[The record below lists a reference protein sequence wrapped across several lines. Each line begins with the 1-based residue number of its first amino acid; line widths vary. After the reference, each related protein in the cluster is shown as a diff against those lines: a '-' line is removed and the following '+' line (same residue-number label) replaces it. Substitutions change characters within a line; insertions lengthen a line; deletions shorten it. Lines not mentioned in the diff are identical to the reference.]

1 MKSPNRDLLV
11 LLKDETMS
19 EQAIEREVE
28 KLNDMLFQ
36 LESVDNFCVS
46 HQMLDL
52 NKFKIFTDQRSN
64 MQVTRQKELKPFV
77 FLCSL
82 N

>member
-1 MKSPNRDLLV
+1 
-11 LLKDETMS
+11 
-19 EQAIEREVE
+19 
-28 KLNDMLFQ
+28 
-36 LESVDNFCVS
+36 
-46 HQMLDL
+46 L